1 MMMKVIMN
9 RTVDERNVSG
19 VMSRHRKTGV
29 NVLPTTLKIC
39 ATRFTIIHTTTLN
52 VGFLHQE
59 KCI

>member
-29 NVLPTTLKIC
+29 NVLSTTLKDM
-39 ATRFTIIHTTTLN
+39 RYQVHN
-52 VGFLHQE
+52 YVM
-59 KCI
+59 